1 MLILNVTKLVQIFI
15 SCDDFCQQLS
25 AHLRQEGIEMPS
37 RDQARRMIA
46 SERMAIVIFY
56 HLSGMKCFKWYYLFI
71 IRRHLS
77 DYFPQA
83 YSYERFVELMG
94 ELTPLLGLF
103 LVAHCYEEPTEANY
117 IDSQKIV
124 VCHNLRIERN
134 RVFNGQARRGKS
146 STGWFFGFK
155 IYLIIN
161 RLGQI
166 VLCRITTANVAD
178 NNLELLRGMARSLNR
193 FICLFGDRGY
203 LSSLKEELAKKG
215 FHLIARKRKNMKE
228 ETQLTKQQKY
238 YARHRGLIE
247 TVFDM
252 LKYIC
257 DIEHS
262 RHRSTQNFLVNLIA
276 ALIAYDFFDQ
286 KPTIGPYDPKGLMK
300 NDLSILAI

>member
-15 SCDDFCQQLS
+15 SCDDFCQALATHLS
-25 AHLRQEGIEMPS
+25 EEGIKIPTQ
-37 RDQARRMIA
+37 DQQRRMSA

-56 HLSGMKCFKWYYLFI
+56 HLSGFKCFKWYYNLI
-71 IRRHLS
+71 IRQQLE

-94 ELTPLLGLF
+94 DLTPLLGLF
-103 LVAHCYEEPTEANY
+103 LVAHCYSEPTEANY
-117 IDSQKIV
+117 IDSKKIV

-134 RVFNGQARRGKS
+134 QVFKDLAQRGKS

-155 IYLIIN
+155 LHLIIN

-166 VLCRITTANVAD
+166 VLCRITTGNVAD

-193 FICLFGDRGY
+193 FIALFGDRGY
-203 LSSLKEELAKKG
+203 LSSIKAELAKKG

-228 ETQLTKQQKY
+228 ENHLTSQQKY

-252 LKYIC
+252 LKYLC

-262 RHRSTQNFLVNLIA
+262 RHRSPQNFLANLIA
-276 ALIAYDFFDQ
+276 GLIAYSFIDN
-286 KPTIGPYDPKGLMK
+286 KPSIGPYYKPGIDHANLA
-300 NDLSILAI
+300 ILAI